1 MRLLE
6 KLKVQKPM
14 NKSQMAEIIMYIFY
28 AVKEVVNS
36 FTSIYAIRG
45 CSKCQLQFS
54 VVVSMLPSWVG
65 ATHAGISC

>member
-1 MRLLE
+1 
-6 KLKVQKPM
+6 
-14 NKSQMAEIIMYIFY
+14 MYIFY

-36 FTSIYAIRG
+36 FTNIYAIRG
-45 CSKCQLQFS
+45 GSKCQLQLS